1 VLLHEIEDD
10 LFEEDLHAGGVDLG
24 EEGDVLEGGALCVAL
39 EEFGGVLGAHLLGKV
54 NGGALQIE
62 QPFKKSQIQKS
73 LLLVMSLI
81 QLSLKSISWLEY
93 EIYSFYLK
101 RAL

>member
-39 EEFGGVLGAHLLGKV
+39 EEFGGVLGAHLDVDEGE
-54 NGGALQIE
+54 GGLQLLDAVE
-62 QPFKKSQIQKS
+62 QQVGVF
-73 LLLVMSLI
+73 VV
-81 QLSLKSISWLEY
+81 
-93 EIYSFYLK
+93 F
-101 RAL
+101 